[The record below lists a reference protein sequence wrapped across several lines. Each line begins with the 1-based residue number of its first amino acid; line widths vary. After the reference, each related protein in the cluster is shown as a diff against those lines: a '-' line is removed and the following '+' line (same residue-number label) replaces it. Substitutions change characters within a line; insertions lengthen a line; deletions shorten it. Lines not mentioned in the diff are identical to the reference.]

1 MRELTTM
8 PESDRAVRDVV
19 IASLLVIFFV
29 LFGLT
34 VVFVTVQPVLFQE
47 RVMSLVFGVL
57 LGFTMFM
64 AAMYAAHLRS
74 TGR

>member
-8 PESDRAVRDVV
+8 PESDRAVRAVV
-19 IASLLVIFFV
+19 IASALVIFFV
-29 LFGLT
+29 LFGLS

-47 RVMSLVFGVL
+47 RVMALVFGVL
-57 LGFTMFM
+57 LGFTMFL

-74 TGR
+74 SVR